1 MGVAETRTAKEKTKT
16 NKEKTKTKSN
26 KDWEHKDLYTQGNGP
41 TRLETI
47 KTTSDYK
54 RGKGNRSNFKI
65 KVQGQNQVT
74 NTVPEITKNIIGII
88 TMPNEARVKQPK
100 RDDVKQ

>member
-1 MGVAETRTAKEKTKT
+1 MGIAETGTVKEKTKN

-26 KDWEHKDLYTQGNGP
+26 KDWEHWGNGP
-41 TRLETI
+41 TSLETI

-54 RGKGNRSNFKI
+54 QGTGNRSNFKI

-74 NTVPEITKNIIGII
+74 NTVPEITQNI
-88 TMPNEARVKQPK
+88 MELLQ
-100 RDDVKQ
+100 